1 MRRIYTLLFTLS
13 VAFVLTGC
21 GPDPSAQ
28 LEQDSAAIIRQAI
41 VVKLNEEIANN
52 YGNQSF
58 LLAPGKLL
66 LVSPGVNQAV
76 NLAGQE
82 TFKPLEIISAAR
94 RYGATKVI
102 CNPVGLSSS
111 RIRKKKNNDYPYQ
124 VKLTISVDV
133 TYEMYENFSGV
144 PVHAVTPPDWAAWS
158 SEKKT
163 EFIQELYSK
172 LAPAEFD
179 YQKIA
184 EESSGNSEV
193 IRDNW
198 SFDAVWNQSRG
209 HWELEGDQKL
219 EVDAPAPTWPS
230 ARESAAALRRH
241 FESENLVA
249 YQGTYFSADDVELA
263 KKLDAGLVYV
273 NGKWMDP
280 KIIAAAQGFSAA
292 LSAWNTNHNFSDLE
306 KMLRELRRL
315 ADSELYATA
324 AQLSIDGLLHS
335 IEWMEKNENK
345 KSLERLAGYMREN
358 ASLSAITP
366 EKILAR
372 IETAQK
378 NVDEK
383 IRVRYQATLR
393 KVLAET
399 TELQERCRELDAL
412 LQKFSPALLLDRDKE
427 ELNLF
432 RPYFPLNSSLKTY
445 LVYLAIL
452 KGNREV
458 IREFWKSVGP
468 QFSGLY
474 QTCSKCNG
482 QGEQV
487 CRMCNGTGVC
497 PQCRG
502 TGRRTIKNPDGSYST
517 VSCSRRCPF
526 CPRSPVCSSCRGL
539 GIVFTRARVQQS
551 VAAFYE
557 KMMTNLHN
565 EIQFRDE
572 VISRIKEKIASGEG
586 PDPGSTEKQSLTK
599 LLSR

>member
-263 KKLDAGLVYV
+263 KKKSNENPVYYAQYAHARMCSIQKQAQDLTVADHFDRLDHEKEIELMKGLQEFNKVIIESARTRQVHKVCHYIQDLASRFHSFYNACKV
-273 NGKWMDP
+273 IDP
-280 KIIAAAQGFSAA
+280 QDPD
-292 LSAWNTNHNFSDLE
+292 LSSQ
-306 KMLRELRRL
+306 RL
-315 ADSELYATA
+315 ALVKAT
-324 AQLSIDGLLHS
+324 QI
-335 IEWMEKNENK
+335 
-345 KSLERLAGYMREN
+345 
-358 ASLSAITP
+358 
-366 EKILAR
+366 
-372 IETAQK
+372 
-378 NVDEK
+378 
-383 IRVRYQATLR
+383 
-393 KVLAET
+393 VLANA
-399 TELQERCRELDAL
+399 LDC
-412 LQKFSPALLLDRDKE
+412 
-427 ELNLF
+427 
-432 RPYFPLNSSLKTY
+432 
-445 LVYLAIL
+445 I
-452 KGNREV
+452 
-458 IREFWKSVGP
+458 
-468 QFSGLY
+468 
-474 QTCSKCNG
+474 
-482 QGEQV
+482 
-487 CRMCNGTGVC
+487 GVEAVE
-497 PQCRG
+497 
-502 TGRRTIKNPDGSYST
+502 S
-517 VSCSRRCPF
+517 
-526 CPRSPVCSSCRGL
+526 
-539 GIVFTRARVQQS
+539 
-551 VAAFYE
+551 
-557 KMMTNLHN
+557 M
-565 EIQFRDE
+565 
-572 VISRIKEKIASGEG
+572 
-586 PDPGSTEKQSLTK
+586 
-599 LLSR
+599 